1 MTFLLKDETIL
12 TIPLELVK
20 LALPNV
26 EKEEIGSHVIS
37 YCNPMLTIRMM
48 SIVHGPP
55 YHKNWLQHKIS
66 CLIGPLYLSM

>member
-1 MTFLLKDETIL
+1 MCLTVDGDSMTFLLKDETIL

-26 EKEEIGSHVIS
+26 EKEKEEIGSHVIS
-37 YCNPMLTIRMM
+37 YCNPMLTNRMM

-55 YHKNWLQHKIS
+55 
-66 CLIGPLYLSM
+66 CPT